1 MSDTD
6 VNVPK
11 SLQSSPKQQQPG
23 PREKVVMDTLLKE
36 LKTLHT
42 QLEEAIQ
49 GVACEVVQTMYNPA
63 VSALNIDGTWTE
75 IMADLPENLYGL
87 VAIAVFNMLA
97 GNILRAREQDLMLRA
112 LVTAWDIMKASK
124 FIHSGH
130 PKTEATTKSVLVLG
144 ILVLRIP
151 SLAQTLGFSLT
162 GPADGK
168 TCFSLSFLGSS
179 FSSHSGANH

>member
-1 MSDTD
+1 MSNTD

-11 SLQSSPKQQQPG
+11 SPQSGPQQQQPG
-23 PREKVVMDTLLKE
+23 PREKVVMDALLKK
-36 LKTLHT
+36 LKTFHT

-49 GVACEVVQTMYNPA
+49 GVACEVVQAMYNPA
-63 VSALNIDGTWTE
+63 VSALNIDGMWTK
-75 IMADLPENLYGL
+75 IMMDLPENLYGL

-97 GNILRAREQDLMLRA
+97 SDILRALENDLMLRA
-112 LVTAWDIMKASK
+112 LVTAWDIIKARK
-124 FIHSGH
+124 FICSGH
-130 PKTEATTKSVLVLG
+130 PKSEATTKSVLVLG

-168 TCFSLSFLGSS
+168 ACFSLLFGFLLL
-179 FSSHSGANH
+179 SHSGAKH